1 MRLKHQLTI
10 FIVVIAFQMITIYP
24 LYAYTEF
31 FNTKNN
37 IFTSNEKEL
46 SFFIDNFEDIFF
58 EYTDLLRENGIDINN
73 SQMQQQIHNI
83 KNIFQT
89 NQPIGNI
96 INTLSTFISNPFTGA
111 IFGGISGP
119 ILGALL
125 GGGLVLAIDAGI
137 SAVEVL
143 VLAFVGTFLFALAG
157 LLVGGLSGLF
167 LGIIIAILGAL
178 FFGIIGALAGGLL
191 SLAIPIPIIFD
202 LIIAALILGALGFVF
217 GGLGGLFN
225 LVILVPT
232 GAVLGSIVSGA
243 LGLAI
248 GSLAGLGFSLV
259 EQLLFIPIVLLLA
272 AIGAVLGF
280 FAGIPAGAIAGL
292 FMPNNSNQTNEDNNE
307 NRSQENENLPV
318 QQNLGIPPNVDNLT
332 PTTPILPPLNYSTF
346 AFQDNLIKFIS
357 ISERTFYSNDKII
370 FSDIKIIINTL
381 LENYNRLFSNSM
393 NNNITHKISKI
404 INNADLTTPK
414 GINNATAKILKLLPN
429 NI

>member
-1 MRLKHQLTI
+1 MRHRYHLSI
-10 FIVVIAFQMITIYP
+10 FIAVIAFQIVTIYP

-37 IFTSNEKEL
+37 LFNNNEKEL
-46 SFFIDNFEDIFF
+46 SFFIDNFEEVFL
-58 EYTDLLRENGIDINN
+58 EYTDLLRENGIDIDN

-83 KNIFQT
+83 KNIFQA
-89 NQPIGNI
+89 NQPLGNI
-96 INTLSTFISNPFTGA
+96 INTLSTFITNPFTGA

-125 GGGLVLAIDAGI
+125 GGGLILAIDVGV
-137 SAVEVL
+137 SAIEIL

-157 LLVGGLSGLF
+157 LLVGGVAGLF
-167 LGIIIAILGAL
+167 LGIVIAILGAF
-178 FFGIIGALAGGLL
+178 FFGIIGGLAGGLV

-202 LIIAALILGALGFVF
+202 LIIAVLILGALGFVF

-232 GAVLGSIVSGA
+232 GAILGSIVSGA

-248 GSLAGLGFSLV
+248 GGLAGLGFTLV
-259 EQLLFIPIVLLLA
+259 EQLLFIPIILLLA
-272 AIGAVLGF
+272 AIGTVLGF
-280 FAGIPAGAIAGL
+280 FVGIPAGAIAGY
-292 FMPNNSNQTNEDNNE
+292 FMPNNSNPANGGNN
-307 NRSQENENLPV
+307 ENENLPV

-332 PTTPILPPLNYSTF
+332 PTTPILPQLNYSTF
-346 AFQDNLIKFIS
+346 AFQDNVIKFVS
-357 ISERTFYSNDKII
+357 ISERTFYNNDKII
-370 FSDIKIIINTL
+370 FSDLKDIINAL
-381 LENYNRLFSNSM
+381 LENYDRLLSNNLNS
-393 NNNITHKISKI
+393 NITKKISNI